1 MAICATVALVLLAKM
16 GGGAM
21 GAGLWVGLTVAVMIL
36 GAQVPL
42 LSSIRQPSMA
52 MPPWPPMA

>member
-1 MAICATVALVLLAKM
+1 VALVLLAKM

-52 MPPWPPMA
+52 MPPWPAMAC